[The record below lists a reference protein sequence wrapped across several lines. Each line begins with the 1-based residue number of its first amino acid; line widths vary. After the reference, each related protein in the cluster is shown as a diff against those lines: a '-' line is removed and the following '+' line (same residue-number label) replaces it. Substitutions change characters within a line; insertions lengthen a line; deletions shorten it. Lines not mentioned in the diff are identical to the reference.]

1 MLTIF
6 TRSLV
11 CSLIHSYVHSYV
23 HSFTVRS
30 LVCLIVHRMFARSH
44 SRSSYVHI
52 HVHRM
57 FTFTFTACL
66 RCSQCVSVFKSFQY
80 CLLFPFDY
88 QIWAENSWQTKSR
101 PKSSEQGPQSA
112 FRERAMVPKVG
123 CGGTPVNR
131 PSFPSVLE
139 FSGCC
144 AENHS
149 HEHWRQHQDK
159 TGAFIRFLLEI
170 PNKHCQIY
178 SISE

>member
-80 CLLFPFDY
+80 CLLFTFDY

-101 PKSSEQGPQSA
+101 ARARSA
-112 FRERAMVPKVG
+112 RARDLV
-123 CGGTPVNR
+123 CQ
-131 PSFPSVLE
+131 E
-139 FSGCC
+139 FS
-144 AENHS
+144 AQIFLPAS
-149 HEHWRQHQDK
+149 SAVSRQPRRSAK
-159 TGAFIRFLLEI
+159 RKIKIFLLADQQGCSWAKN
-170 PNKHCQIY
+170 PVLALLAQ
-178 SISE
+178 

>member
-1 MLTIF
+1 MPMSNTVGWDVTNKQTVMGGWGGLNKQQRNKQLVVYDKQTSGRRARTNKQIHIGEGEGGQVHKVFTMFTIFTVFTMLTIF

-80 CLLFPFDY
+80 CLLFTFDY
-88 QIWAENSWQTKSR
+88 QI
-101 PKSSEQGPQSA
+101 
-112 FRERAMVPKVG
+112 
-123 CGGTPVNR
+123 
-131 PSFPSVLE
+131 
-139 FSGCC
+139 
-144 AENHS
+144 
-149 HEHWRQHQDK
+149 
-159 TGAFIRFLLEI
+159 
-170 PNKHCQIY
+170 
-178 SISE
+178 